1 MPFDP
6 IAPAARPLAILHVMS
21 AFPVLSETFV
31 SNEIGALRAA
41 GHRVVPLALAATP
54 RPCQPEDESFRAET
68 VHFGDIGRPGAMGAC
83 LRNPLGLARAVA
95 FATAQTG
102 IRPRSLLLA
111 GARVARAAR
120 SAGCTHIHAHFAHA
134 PAATAIV
141 AARLAGATVSFT
153 GHGFDVYGAAA
164 ADLPLKLAATDLA
177 VAVCEDM
184 AADFRAGAPA
194 ARVAVVPCG
203 VDPDRFRPA
212 PDGRHNGRIL
222 AIGRLAPQ
230 KGYEVLV
237 AALARLPAASRPIVD
252 VVGAGDL
259 LQPLTQMARNLG
271 VTDFI
276 RFLGAR
282 PSGWIAA
289 EAPRYRGFAAPYV
302 VCADGDRDTGPLV
315 AKEAMAMGLPVLA
328 SRLMG
333 LKEIVVPGTGRLV
346 PPDDVAALAEGLGWL
361 SGLSEAERSAIG
373 AAGRR
378 HVQARFTLD
387 AQAQG
392 LAAAIA
398 ALRS

>member
-6 IAPAARPLAILHVMS
+6 IAPVKRPLAILHVMS
-21 AFPVLSETFV
+21 SFPVLSETFV
-31 SNEIGALRAA
+31 SNEIRALRAA
-41 GHRVVPLALAATP
+41 GHRVVPMALGATP
-54 RPCQPEDESFRAET
+54 RPCQPEDEAFRDET
-68 VHFGDIGRPGAMGAC
+68 IHPGAIHRAAALAAS
-83 LRNPLGLARAVA
+83 LRSPLGLARAVG

-111 GARVARAAR
+111 GARVARAAGA
-120 SAGCTHIHAHFAHA
+120 AGCTHIHAHFAHA

-164 ADLPLKLAATDLA
+164 SDLPAKLAATDLA

-184 AADFRAGAPA
+184 AADFRTAVPS
-194 ARVAVVPCG
+194 ARVAVVHCG
-203 VDPDRFRPA
+203 VDPCRFRPA
-212 PDGRHNGRIL
+212 PDARHNGRVL
-222 AIGRLAPQ
+222 AVGRLAPQ

-237 AALARLPAASRPIVD
+237 AALARLPTESRPVVD
-252 VVGAGDL
+252 VVGTGEL
-259 LQPLTQMARNLG
+259 LHELTQMARNLG
-271 VTDFI
+271 VTDSI

-289 EAPRYRGFAAPYV
+289 QGPRYRGFAAPYV

-315 AKEAMAMGLPVLA
+315 VKEAMAMGLPVLA

-333 LKEIVVPGTGRLV
+333 LKEIVGPGTGRLV
-346 PPDDVAALAEGLGWL
+346 PPGDAAALAEGFAWL
-361 SGLSEAERSAIG
+361 SGLAEGERAAIG

-378 HVQARFTLD
+378 HVEARFTLE
-387 AQAQG
+387 AQARG

-398 ALRS
+398 ALRP